1 MTVFIE
7 PFNIKSKEE
16 RKRELR
22 KKIKAKKKKEKEMKK
37 KKEEEE
43 DDEEDEEEDKKKKK
57 KEKKISKEEQQ
68 KIDEAKQKVKRA
80 QDMNEIYKTY
90 RYKRDWKYLEK
101 HLQQWKGEPYDFIDN
116 YYKSPDW
123 KYYKAAN
130 KHNKLV
136 DTINTRTYTIK
147 EDSYVERTIAVI
159 KEILVFFIKLIL
171 LLYVGCFLLW
181 NNFHSVQSKDLDLDE
196 ESHSF
201 NVDKFMNMIDVN
213 QDQSPLIYEFVKSM
227 YVGLAKIP
235 RDSLHYIFCQVNKIL
250 EQLYYGVDGGAL
262 WERKSVYGR
271 TPSQLRAVI
280 QLLIVGVLPIGMY
293 FVGSILAMVFMF
305 GYLHLGY
312 IKTTISLVKT
322 GFFEN
327 VNYWFFKYNFTTI
340 FSWLTVGALAHFIL
354 IPSVIGLFFVVG
366 YITKMLQNV
375 GKVNNVFKNITK
387 SYMNIVLFILLLG
400 ILLIQ
405 KYNLYFHEKLPIN
418 IDTNGLI
425 IVGIAAP
432 FILVPM
438 YFIYNAVFSGPAT
451 QTT

>member
-1 MTVFIE
+1 MSF
-7 PFNIKSKEE
+7 FSKNTD
-16 RKRELR
+16 K
-22 KKIKAKKKKEKEMKK
+22 
-37 KKEEEE
+37 E
-43 DDEEDEEEDKKKKK
+43 DDKKDKKDKKVKKVK
-57 KEKKISKEEQQ
+57 KEKKISKEEQK

-80 QDMNEIYKTY
+80 QDMNDIYQTY
-90 RYKRDWKYLEK
+90 RYKKDWRYLEK

-136 DTINTRTYTIK
+136 DTISARAYTIK
-147 EDSYVERTIAVI
+147 EDSYVERTVAVI
-159 KEILVFFIKLIL
+159 KEILVFFIKLII
-171 LLYVGCFLLW
+171 LLYIGCFLLW

-196 ESHSF
+196 ESHAF
-201 NVDKFMNMIDVN
+201 NVDKFMNMIDLN
-213 QDQSPLIYEFVKSM
+213 QDQSPVIYEFVKSM

-250 EQLYYGVDGGAL
+250 EQLYYGAEGGAL
-262 WERKSVYGR
+262 WESKSVYGR

-305 GYLHLGY
+305 GY
-312 IKTTISLVKT
+312 IKTSINLVKT

-327 VNYWFFKYNFTTI
+327 ENYWFFQYNFMTI
-340 FSWLTVGALAHFIL
+340 FLWLTVGALAHFIL
-354 IPSVIGLFFVVG
+354 IPAVIGLFFVVG

-438 YFIYNAVFSGPAT
+438 YFIYNALFSSPASA
-451 QTT
+451 QSS